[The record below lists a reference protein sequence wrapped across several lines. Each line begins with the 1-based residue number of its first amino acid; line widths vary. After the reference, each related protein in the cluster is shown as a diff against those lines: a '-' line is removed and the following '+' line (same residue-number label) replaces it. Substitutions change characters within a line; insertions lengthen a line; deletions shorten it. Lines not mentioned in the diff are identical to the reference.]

1 MNKVTFLILESHLDN
16 CIFFVNN
23 AKFMINGDP
32 GQIDLPRK
40 MISGLNEAK
49 NILKNVDG
57 IKIVN
62 LDETDVIRHEVVK
75 KIINAYKTI
84 ENDN

>member
-1 MNKVTFLILESHLDN
+1 
-16 CIFFVNN
+16 
-23 AKFMINGDP
+23 MITRN
-32 GQIDLPRK
+32 L
-40 MISGLNEAK
+40 K